1 MSVIQNMQSLTLT
14 SEMKKWLEDIRHDKG
29 LYHMMY
35 DKDSIAKFEQDF
47 KLDSKQSKLA
57 RDDWYSQRGD

>member
-1 MSVIQNMQSLTLT
+1 MSVIRNMQSLTLT
-14 SEMKKWLEDIRHDKG
+14 AEMKKWLEDMRHEKG

-47 KLDSKQSKLA
+47 QLDRKQSKLA

>member
-1 MSVIQNMQSLTLT
+1 MSVIQNMQSLILT
-14 SEMKKWLEDIRHDKG
+14 SQMEKWVEDIRHEKG

-35 DKDSIAKFEQDF
+35 DNDSIAKFEQDF
-47 KLDSKQSKLA
+47 GLDSKQSKSA